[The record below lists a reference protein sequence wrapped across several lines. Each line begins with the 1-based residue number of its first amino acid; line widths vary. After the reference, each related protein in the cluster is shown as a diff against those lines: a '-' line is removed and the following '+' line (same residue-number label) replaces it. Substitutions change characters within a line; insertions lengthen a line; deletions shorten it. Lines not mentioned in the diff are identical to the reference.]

1 MKRMRKILLAIALCI
16 AISASTPI
24 SSALADVRVTVTFA
38 VGGAAGGLYFFF
50 SYSSGYMADWQNKIF
65 DTPAL
70 LNYSPEGWQVK
81 PPLLQFTGTEDKNSV
96 PYAEIIRIRF

>member
-1 MKRMRKILLAIALCI
+1 MRKILLAIALCT
-16 AISASTPI
+16 AISASAPI

-38 VGGAAGGLYFFF
+38 VGGAACGLYFFF
-50 SYSSGYMADWQNKIF
+50 SYSSGYMADLQNKIF

-81 PPLLQFTGTEDKNSV
+81 PPLLQFTGTKDKNSV
-96 PYAEIIRIRF
+96 HYAEIIRIPF